1 VATKRNQKF
10 ARVEYNLRN
19 GKPGPLPP
27 DWMRP
32 GQPSITFTNAP
43 AHPAFKEA
51 LEALPPHIFMFDTDV
66 MGTRKRSKGI
76 PWGVPAFISISP
88 ADVPLLG
95 LPLALLEEPA
105 RTIGDRMPAS
115 ALLLVTKTRR
125 RGELPEVVNF
135 FVHAGIPPGL
145 LELHSSRAYRQ
156 ATHLDQPYF
165 WRWRCFN
172 HQDCQENPE
181 LGQACC
187 ATRAQGMLGRP
198 RRLHA

>member
-1 VATKRNQKF
+1 MATKRNQKF
-10 ARVEYNLRN
+10 ARVDAFARVEYNVR
-19 GKPGPLPP
+19 GDTPGTSTLQKSR
-27 DWMRP
+27 MEA
-32 GQPSITFTNAP
+32 IP

-51 LEALPPHIFMFDTDV
+51 LEALPPHMFLYDSDV
-66 MGTRKRSKGI
+66 AGTRKKSKGL
-76 PWGVPAFISISP
+76 PWGVPAYISISP
-88 ADVPLLG
+88 VDVPLLG
-95 LPLALLEEPA
+95 LPLALLEKPA
-105 RTIGDRMPAS
+105 RTMGNRLAP

-135 FVHAGIPPGL
+135 IVQKELAPGRI
-145 LELHSSRAYRQ
+145 ELHSSLAYRQ

-165 WRWRCFN
+165 WRWRCFS
-172 HQDCQENPE
+172 HEDCKENPE